1 MTCADEGQLRCA
13 LSQNNTTQGEAM
25 VRFAFVRLVA
35 GLLAGCIAAGA
46 LAQTTVRVAF
56 IDPLSGLMGPVGNN
70 GLHTWQFVAELA
82 NRENWAPGVRFEIV
96 PFDNKLS
103 AQESLNDLKAA
114 IDQDIH
120 YVVQGNGTSVA
131 RALIGG
137 ISKHNE
143 RNPGKE
149 VVFLNYA
156 AVDPDLTNGECT
168 FWHFRWDA
176 NSDMKME
183 GLTNYLA
190 KQKDVHRV
198 YLINQDYA
206 FGHQVQR
213 AAREDLVRKRP
224 DIEIVGDDLHPL
236 AKVTDFS
243 QYVAKMKATN
253 ADTVI
258 TGNWGSDLSLLIKAA
273 RDAGLNANFYTYYAG
288 TTGVPTQMGAAGAE
302 RVRMIYIW
310 QPNIENFSGEN
321 LVKEFKSHY
330 NEDFAVM
337 AAYDALRGLAGAI
350 RKAGSVEPVRVAYA
364 LEGLRFHAYNGDI
377 EVRASDHQVQQPLYI
392 SSWQK
397 VDGVKVKYDQENT
410 GYGWSRET
418 TIASDAA
425 ALPTTCQ
432 MERPARPK

>member
-1 MTCADEGQLRCA
+1 
-13 LSQNNTTQGEAM
+13 M
-25 VRFAFVRLVA
+25 VRSVFVRLVPA
-35 GLLAGCIAAGA
+35 LLVCCVAAMA
-46 LAQTTVRVAF
+46 AAQTAPTTVRLAF
-56 IDPLSGLMGPVGNN
+56 IDPLSGLMGPVGDN
-70 GLHTWQFVAELA
+70 GLHSWQFVAEIA
-82 NRENWAPGVRFEIV
+82 NRDNWAPGVRFEIV

-103 AQESLNDLKAA
+103 PQESLNDLKAA

-137 ISKHNE
+137 ISKNNE

-183 GLTNYLA
+183 GLTSYIA

-206 FGHQVQR
+206 FGHQVQK
-213 AAREDLVRKRP
+213 AAREDLARKRP
-224 DIEIVGDDLHPL
+224 DVEIVGDDLHPL

-243 QYVAKMKATN
+243 QYVAKMKAAN

-273 RDAGLNANFYTYYAG
+273 RDAGLTANFYTYYAG

-302 RVRMIYIW
+302 RVRVIAYW
-310 QPNIENFSGEN
+310 SQNLEKFPGEV
-321 LVKEFKSHY
+321 LVKEFKARNKDDFYVLATY
-330 NEDFAVM
+330 N
-337 AAYDALRGLAGAI
+337 ALHGLADAI

-364 LEGLRFHAYNGDI
+364 LEGLQFHSYNGDI
-377 EVRASDHQVQQPLYI
+377 EVRASDHQVEQPLYI
-392 SSWQK
+392 FSWQK
-397 VDGVKVKYDQENT
+397 VDGKRVKYDQEDT
-410 GYGWSRET
+410 GYGWRLEEA
-418 TIASDAA
+418 IPAA
-425 ALPTTCQ
+425 AVTLPTTCQ
-432 MERPARPK
+432 MQRPPRPN

>member
-1 MTCADEGQLRCA
+1 MTGKAIA
-13 LSQNNTTQGEAM
+13 
-25 VRFAFVRLVA
+25 RL
-35 GLLAGCIAAGA
+35 LLISMACSAAA
-46 LAQTTVRVAF
+46 AAAEPAAQTTVRIAY

-70 GLHTWQFVAELA
+70 TLHSWQYAAELA
-82 NRENWAPGVRFEIV
+82 DRENWAPGVRFEIV

-103 AQESLNDLKAA
+103 PQESLNDLKSA

-183 GLTNYLA
+183 GLTNFIS

-213 AAREDLVRKRP
+213 AAREYLAKKRP

-243 QYVAKMKATN
+243 QYVAKMKAAN

-273 RDAGLNANFYTYYAG
+273 RDAGLTANFYTYYAG
-288 TTGVPTQMGAAGAE
+288 TVGVPTQMGAAGAE
-302 RVRMIYIW
+302 HVRMIYLW
-310 QPNIENFSGEN
+310 QPNIDKFPGQD
-321 LVKEFKSHY
+321 LVKEFKSKY
-330 NEDFAVM
+330 KEDFATM
-337 AAYDALRGLAGAI
+337 AAYNALRGLADAI
-350 RKAGSVEPVRVAYA
+350 HKAGSVEPVRVAYA
-364 LEGLRFHAYNGDI
+364 LEGLRLHSFGGDL
-377 EVRASDHQVQQPLYI
+377 EVRASDHQVEQPLYI

-397 VDGVKVKYDQENT
+397 LDGKKIKYDQEDT
-410 GYGWSRET
+410 GYGWRVEV
-418 TIASDAA
+418 
-425 ALPTTCQ
+425 ALPADAVTLPTSCQ
-432 MERPARPK
+432 MQRPARPN

>member
-1 MTCADEGQLRCA
+1 MARNA
-13 LSQNNTTQGEAM
+13 LIGPF
-25 VRFAFVRLVA
+25 VGFLAFCL
-35 GLLAGCIAAGA
+35 AAGA
-46 LAQTTVRVAF
+46 VAQTTTVRLAF

-70 GLHTWQFVAELA
+70 GLHTWQFVADIA
-82 NRENWAPGVRFEIV
+82 NRENWTPGVRFEIV

-137 ISKHNE
+137 ISKNNE

-149 VVFLNYA
+149 IVFLNYA

-183 GLTNYLA
+183 ALTTYLA
-190 KQKDVHRV
+190 KQKEVHRV

-213 AAREDLVRKRP
+213 AAREDLMRKRP
-224 DIEIVGDDLHPL
+224 DVEIVGDDLHPL

-243 QYVAKMKATN
+243 QYVAKMKAAN

-258 TGNWGSDLSLLIKAA
+258 TGNWGSDLALLIKAA
-273 RDAGLNANFYTYYAG
+273 RDAGLSANFYTYYAA
-288 TTGVPTQMGAAGAE
+288 TTPVPTEMGASGAE

-310 QPNIENFSGEN
+310 QPNIENFSGDV
-321 LVKEFKSHY
+321 LVKEFKSRY
-330 NEDFAVM
+330 KEDFTVM
-337 AAYDALRGLAGAI
+337 AIYDALRGLAEAM
-350 RKAGSVEPVRVAYA
+350 RTAKSTDPVRVAYA
-364 LEGLRFHAYNGDI
+364 LEGLRFHAYNGDV
-377 EVRASDHQVQQPLYI
+377 EVRASDHQVQQPLFI

-397 VDGVKVKYDQENT
+397 VDGVKVKYDQEDT
-410 GYGWSRET
+410 GYGWRREVT
-418 TIASDAA
+418 VAPDAA
-425 ALPTTCQ
+425 ALATSCQ
-432 MERPARPK
+432 MQRPAHPN

>member
-1 MTCADEGQLRCA
+1 MTGKQ
-13 LSQNNTTQGEAM
+13 
-25 VRFAFVRLVA
+25 FAHRLFALVA
-35 GLLAGCIAAGA
+35 CSAAAAYAAQAAAADLAPA
-46 LAQTTVRVAF
+46 TVRIAY

-70 GLHTWQFVAELA
+70 LVHSWQYVAELA
-82 NRENWAPGVRFEIV
+82 NKEHWAPGITFEIV

-103 AQESLNDLKAA
+103 PQESLNDLKAA

-120 YVVQGNGTSVA
+120 YVAQGNGTSVA

-183 GLTNYLA
+183 GLTSFIA
-190 KQKDVHRV
+190 KQKDVHKV
-198 YLINQDYA
+198 YLIDQDYA
-206 FGHQVQR
+206 FGHQVER
-213 AAREDLVRKRP
+213 AAKEGLAKKRP
-224 DIEIVGDDLHPL
+224 DIEIVGDDFHPL

-243 QYVAKMKATN
+243 QYVAKMKAAN

-258 TGNWGSDLSLLIKAA
+258 TGNWGSDLALLIKAA

-302 RVRMIYIW
+302 HVRVIAYW
-310 QPNIENFSGEN
+310 NPNIDKNPGEN
-321 LVKEFKSHY
+321 LVKEFKAKY
-330 NEDFAVM
+330 DDDFYGL
-337 AAYDALRGLAGAI
+337 AAYNALRGLANAI
-350 RKAGSVEPVRVAYA
+350 VKAGSIEPVKVAYA
-364 LEGLRFHAYNGDI
+364 LDGMKFHSYNGDI
-377 EVRASDHQVQQPLYI
+377 EVRATDHQVEQPLYI
-392 SSWQK
+392 ASWQK
-397 VDGVKVKYDQENT
+397 LDGKTVKYDQEKT
-410 GYGWSRET
+410 GYGWRNEAT
-418 TIASDAA
+418 LPAEAVT
-425 ALPTTCQ
+425 LPTSCQ
-432 MERPARPK
+432 MQRPPKPN

>member
-1 MTCADEGQLRCA
+1 MLMQIK
-13 LSQNNTTQGEAM
+13 GENM
-25 VRFAFVRLVA
+25 VRRGFVRL
-35 GLLAGCIAAGA
+35 LLGA
-46 LAQTTVRVAF
+46 LTCGMATAAAAQTTVRIAF
-56 IDPLSGLMGPVGNN
+56 IDPLSGLMAPVGSN
-70 GLHTWQFVAELA
+70 GLHTWQFVAEVA
-82 NRENWAPGVRFEIV
+82 NRDNWAPGVRFEIV

-103 AQESLNDLKAA
+103 PQESLNDLKAA

-131 RALIGG
+131 RALIGA

-156 AVDPDLTNGECT
+156 AVDPDLTNAECT

-183 GLTNYLA
+183 GLTSFLA
-190 KQKDVHRV
+190 KQKDLHRV

-213 AAREDLVRKRP
+213 AAREDLTRKRP
-224 DIEIVGDDLHPL
+224 DVEIVGDDLHPL

-243 QYVAKMKATN
+243 QYVAKMKAAN

-273 RDAGLNANFYTYYAG
+273 RDAGLTANFYTYYAG
-288 TTGVPTQMGAAGAE
+288 TTGVPTQMGASGAE

-310 QPNIENFSGEN
+310 QPNIENFSGDV
-321 LVKEFKSHY
+321 LVKEFKSRY
-330 NEDFAVM
+330 KEDFTVM
-337 AAYDALRGLAGAI
+337 AAYDALRGLAEAI
-350 RKAGSVEPVRVAYA
+350 RKAGSPDPVRVAYA
-364 LEGLRFHAYNGDI
+364 LEGLRFHAYNGDV
-377 EVRASDHQVQQPLYI
+377 EVRGSDHQVQQPLYV

-397 VDGVKVKYDQENT
+397 VDGVRVKYDQEDT
-410 GYGWSRET
+410 GYGWKREI
-418 TIASDAA
+418 TIAPEAA
-425 ALPTTCQ
+425 ALPTSCEMQ
-432 MERPARPK
+432 RPPRPN

>member
-1 MTCADEGQLRCA
+1 MTGK
-13 LSQNNTTQGEAM
+13 GI
-25 VRFAFVRLVA
+25 VRL
-35 GLLAGCIAAGA
+35 LLIVCAPLGFWVGASAAEPA
-46 LAQTTVRVAF
+46 APTTVRVAF

-70 GLHTWQFVAELA
+70 QLHTWQFVAELA
-82 NRENWAPGVRFEIV
+82 AQENWAPGVRFEIV

-103 AQESLNDLKAA
+103 PQESLNDLKSAV
-114 IDQDIH
+114 DQDIH

-137 ISKHNE
+137 ITKHNE

-183 GLTNYLA
+183 GLTSFIS

-198 YLINQDYA
+198 FLINQDYA

-213 AAREDLVRKRP
+213 AAREYLAKKRP

-243 QYVAKMKATN
+243 QYVAKMKAAN

-273 RDAGLNANFYTYYAG
+273 RDAGLTANFYTYYAG

-302 RVRMIYIW
+302 HVRMIYLW
-310 QPNIENFSGEN
+310 QPNIDKFPGEK
-321 LVKEFKSHY
+321 LVRDFKARYQDDFFTMAIY
-330 NEDFAVM
+330 N
-337 AAYDALRGLAGAI
+337 ALHGLADAI
-350 RKAGSVEPVRVAYA
+350 RKAGSTEPVRVAYA
-364 LEGLRFHAYNGDI
+364 LEGLRFHGLGGEL
-377 EVRASDHQVQQPLYI
+377 EVRATDHQVEQPLYI

-397 VDGVKVKYDQENT
+397 LDGKKVKYDQENT
-410 GYGWSRET
+410 GYGWREE
-418 TIASDAA
+418 IALPAEA
-425 ALPTTCQ
+425 VTLPTTCQ
-432 MERPARPK
+432 MQRPPRPN